1 MKAKRRLKEVE
12 DETLV
17 TLLHLDGEIFP
28 MDSGFWTKFEVYRVT
43 PEPHIPHG
51 VRYSLTLHDRYNRRV
66 VGFDN
71 AHAVRTAKKV
81 TVQGR
86 LLGIIS
92 INATRYRLM
101 NTHRPVNYWKISG
114 AKLKKSWGRK
124 ERLGNET
131 KSAEH
136 WHYSLS
142 GL

>member
-1 MKAKRRLKEVE
+1 MTMKVKGRLKEME

-17 TLLHLDGEIFP
+17 TLLHLDSEIFP

-66 VGFDN
+66 LGFDN

-86 LLGIIS
+86 SPGTTN
-92 INATRYRLM
+92 INATRYRPM
-101 NTHRPVNYWKISG
+101 NTRRLFNCWRIFG
-114 AKLKKSWGRK
+114 AKLKKSWVRK
-124 ERLGNET
+124 ER
-131 KSAEH
+131 
-136 WHYSLS
+136 
-142 GL
+142 